1 MFDKYISIAF
11 GFSINIRIVFCVVTS
26 HMAHIANSPGILL
39 FLKKRI
45 LEKIAIISYKLP
57 SDRLNN
63 HSRSRELITFL
74 YDVADL

>member
-1 MFDKYISIAF
+1 MCRFID
-11 GFSINIRIVFCVVTS
+11 V
-26 HMAHIANSPGILL
+26 
-39 FLKKRI
+39 I
-45 LEKIAIISYKLP
+45 LESETKQMHIISYKLP